1 MTEITESEDASSGS
15 QRKGGYGSQAMLY
28 ELINLE
34 EILIMQ
40 RISIMRLI
48 DQVRMIQ
55 KMNKGL
61 DASDER

>member
-1 MTEITESEDASSGS
+1 MTEKDDTQDASKG

-48 DQVRMIQ
+48 DQVKMLQ

-61 DASDER
+61 DVSDEL